1 LSVAGTLGPPL
12 TVTTSLMFYFGW
24 ARSDTQA
31 RSMSL
36 DVTLFGFTTQ
46 DYVMRSVSTL
56 YIPLLVT
63 VSIALGLAG
72 AASSRPWLLSSGV
85 RRDAVHKA
93 GQVGL
98 ITGLAGRRRRVGGR
112 GDEQQHRPA
121 GASLG
126 GLQP

>member
-31 RSMSL
+31 RSISL

-72 AASSRPWLLSSGV
+72 AASSRPWLVVQWCSP
-85 RRDAVHKA
+85 RR
-93 GQVGL
+93 GPQ
-98 ITGLAGRRRRVGGR
+98 GRPEVV
-112 GDEQQHRPA
+112 QLRPA
-121 GASLG
+121 TPTLTTSPTNVWRTL
-126 GLQP
+126 PRPC